1 MKPKR
6 DRFSMQRVGEGL
18 SRTMARFSK
27 NWLVKI
33 VCLAFAVFLSQFYRG
48 TLQDTRYMFVPLVLQ
63 NDGPLA
69 PAEQYPGKIKVS
81 VWGDANSIGSIGE
94 DDISA
99 VIDISE
105 FKTDGSY
112 RVPIRTK
119 LNGMM
124 TPLGNIE
131 ISAEP
136 SMLSLQL
143 ETRVRKSVPAA
154 LSLKGIPA
162 DGYEVTESS
171 IEPATVEI
179 EGPSGLVEKVEE
191 LVTEPLS
198 IEARTNGFS
207 GSAVILNDESLIS
220 IVGKAQVQHTV
231 KISEMITQKTFENI
245 PIYFT
250 KSNREFS
257 ITSDKKTGSL
267 EIRGP
272 KKLLETWRPSENI
285 LTVSCESITEPGS
298 YTLPI
303 EPILPVEYSKFKI
316 LRFAPKSVQ
325 VTVEPLQDSVAESEN
340 TWSSGSE

>member
-1 MKPKR
+1 MKPKTEN
-6 DRFSMQRVGEGL
+6 FSMRRIGEGVN
-18 SRTMARFSK
+18 RNIARFSK

-48 TLQDTRYMFVPLVLQ
+48 TLQDTRYMLVPLILQ

-69 PAEQYPGKIKVS
+69 PAEPYPAKIKVS
-81 VWGDANSIGSIGE
+81 IWGNANTIGSIGE
-94 DDISA
+94 EDISA
-99 VIDISE
+99 FINISE
-105 FKTDGSY
+105 FKNDGTY
-112 RVPIRTK
+112 RIPIQTK
-119 LNGMM
+119 FSGMM

-136 SMLSLQL
+136 SMLSLKL
-143 ETRVRKSVPAA
+143 ETRIRKSIPVV

-162 DGYEVTESS
+162 DGYEVTDSALD
-171 IEPATVEI
+171 PATVEI
-179 EGPSGLVEKVEE
+179 EGPVSFVEKFEE

-207 GSAVILNDESLIS
+207 GSVAILNDEPLIS
-220 IVGKAQVQHTV
+220 VVGKAQVQHTV
-231 KISEMITQKTFENI
+231 KIRETISQKTFENI
-245 PIYFT
+245 PIYFI

-272 KKLLETWRPSENI
+272 KKLLETWQPPENI
-285 LTVSCESITEPGS
+285 LTVSCESITEPGN
-298 YTLPI
+298 YTLSI
-303 EPILPVEYSKFKI
+303 EPILPVEYAKFKI

-325 VTVEPLQDSVAESEN
+325 VTVEPLQEAAKENEN
-340 TWSSGSE
+340 T